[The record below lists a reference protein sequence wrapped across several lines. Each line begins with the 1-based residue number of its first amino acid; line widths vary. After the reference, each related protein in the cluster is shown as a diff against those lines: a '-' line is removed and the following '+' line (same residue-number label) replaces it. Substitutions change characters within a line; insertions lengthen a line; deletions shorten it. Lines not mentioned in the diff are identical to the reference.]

1 MNYLPVN
8 LLQFIFIYVLFLS
21 YRFFWRIKEIILI
34 LNLLFVFFKFIE
46 LFFPLSII
54 VNASVGIWIIIT
66 PFILMAII
74 IISTFV
80 LFKSRIGII
89 RTSVF
94 VEIPTFYVKTNHI
107 IRVIELLSNF
117 TENLPTYSILFQPI
131 HNKLTCKAKPIGEL
145 L

>member
-1 MNYLPVN
+1 MRRVEKFEFLVVVVSTAFQMKYYYTAK
-8 LLQFIFIYVLFLS
+8 FIFIELKHHLFKK
-21 YRFFWRIKEIILI
+21 YFFAFSL
-34 LNLLFVFFKFIE
+34 
-46 LFFPLSII
+46 I
-54 VNASVGIWIIIT
+54 VNTSIGIWIIIT

-80 LFKSRIGII
+80 LFKSRVGTIK
-89 RTSVF
+89 TSVS

-107 IRVIELLSNF
+107 IREIELLSNF